1 MHKTGNPGSGIPI
14 CRAVLIPILLCTLSS
29 TAAAQTSGNRVT
41 PIPNLSGIWGKFD
54 EFLAPPASGPGPVMN
69 MVTGGAYYRGDYRNP
84 ILQPW
89 VADILRKSVEA
100 DIAGKSPS
108 PAATSSCLPGGVPG
122 VFARRGSLD
131 VVQTPALVLLLF
143 NNDAQVRHVYMNQP
157 HSKKLIPSWF
167 GESVGHYEGDTMV
180 VDTIGLSVKS
190 VLDVFGTP
198 HTDRLHVVERFHLV
212 DDANA
217 FEGKALRVDIKVEDP
232 GAFTTPFNEV
242 AYFLKDKPESRRGSF
257 EEAPC
262 AENNRS
268 VGVAPVPEAEKPDF

>member
-100 DIAGKSPS
+100 DIAGRSPS
-108 PAATSSCLPGGVPG
+108 HAATRSCLPGCVQGVY
-122 VFARRGSLD
+122 AS
-131 VVQTPALVLLLF
+131 T
-143 NNDAQVRHVYMNQP
+143 
-157 HSKKLIPSWF
+157 
-167 GESVGHYEGDTMV
+167 
-180 VDTIGLSVKS
+180 
-190 VLDVFGTP
+190 
-198 HTDRLHVVERFHLV
+198 
-212 DDANA
+212 
-217 FEGKALRVDIKVEDP
+217 
-232 GAFTTPFNEV
+232 
-242 AYFLKDKPESRRGSF
+242 
-257 EEAPC
+257 
-262 AENNRS
+262 
-268 VGVAPVPEAEKPDF
+268 